1 MNKQF
6 LLKLNLQH
14 FADEGTTE
22 TNNTEPE
29 FKAPATQS
37 ELDSYVNKAVQAA
50 LKNQHAKNE
59 ANFNSRLEEEIKKRE
74 DYSKL
79 SESQKRDK
87 DFEDKKAEFER
98 QLVESV

>member
-22 TNNTEPE
+22 TNNTESE

-50 LKNQHAKNE
+50 LKK
-59 ANFNSRLEEEIKKRE
+59 STSKK
-74 DYSKL
+74 
-79 SESQKRDK
+79 
-87 DFEDKKAEFER
+87 
-98 QLVESV
+98 

>member
-22 TNNTEPE
+22 TENTE

-37 ELDSYVNKAVQAA
+37 ELDSYVNKAVQTA
-50 LKNQHAKNE
+50 LKNQKAKDE
-59 ANFNSRLEEEIKKRE
+59 ASFNSRLE
-74 DYSKL
+74 
-79 SESQKRDK
+79 
-87 DFEDKKAEFER
+87 KAKEKIEG
-98 QLVESV
+98 SD

>member
-14 FADEGTTE
+14 FANEGTTE

-37 ELDSYVNKAVQAA
+37 ELDSYVNKAAQTA
-50 LKNQHAKNE
+50 LKNQQAKHD
-59 ANFNSRLEEEIKKRE
+59 ANINSRVEEAKEKIEALIK
-74 DYSKL
+74 D
-79 SESQKRDK
+79 
-87 DFEDKKAEFER
+87 
-98 QLVESV
+98 